1 MRFAAEL
8 RSVSDEVNAKR
19 KAGKEVLARKVIN
32 DFESKF
38 VEAAESGHTHLEL
51 VCLPGHPFADVAEE
65 AEEILERMGYK
76 EVVVKSN
83 YLYAA
88 W

>member
-1 MRFAAEL
+1 MRFATEL

-19 KAGKEVLARKVIN
+19 KANKETLARKAIN
-32 DFESKF
+32 TFESKF
-38 VEAAESGHTHLEL
+38 LDAAENGYTHIEL
-51 VCLPGHPFADVAEE
+51 VCLPGHPFAGATKE
-65 AEEILERMGYK
+65 AEEMLERLGYK
-76 EVVVKSN
+76 QVVVKSN